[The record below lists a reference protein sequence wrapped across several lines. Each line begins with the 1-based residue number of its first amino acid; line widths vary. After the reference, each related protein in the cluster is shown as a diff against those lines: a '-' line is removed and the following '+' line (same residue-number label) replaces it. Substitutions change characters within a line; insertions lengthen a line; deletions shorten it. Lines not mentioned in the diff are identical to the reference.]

1 MALVDEEL
9 LNQMALARDVVTQ
22 GHSGRNSAG
31 IKLRQPLNRALIHLA
46 PDLGELSAEMVDLV
60 QDELNVK
67 EVIFVEDESELI
79 DYRLLPDSQKLGPR
93 FREKFP
99 LVKAALE
106 HLEDA
111 AAAVKRLRAELP
123 LHIEVDGEEIELAPD
138 EVLVREEASEGLA
151 VSSERGVTVAMDIVI
166 TPELT
171 AEGLARDVVR
181 RVQTLRKEADF
192 DLDDRIVTTYQA
204 DEELAQAIE
213 AWHDYI
219 AAETLSVEIV
229 EGSPDDAV
237 AVSEDTVEGYALTLG
252 VRRA

>member
-1 MALVDEEL
+1 
-9 LNQMALARDVVTQ
+9 
-22 GHSGRNSAG
+22 
-31 IKLRQPLNRALIHLA
+31 
-46 PDLGELSAEMVDLV
+46 
-60 QDELNVK
+60 
-67 EVIFVEDESELI
+67 
-79 DYRLLPDSQKLGPR
+79 
-93 FREKFP
+93 
-99 LVKAALE
+99 
-106 HLEDA
+106 
-111 AAAVKRLRAELP
+111 